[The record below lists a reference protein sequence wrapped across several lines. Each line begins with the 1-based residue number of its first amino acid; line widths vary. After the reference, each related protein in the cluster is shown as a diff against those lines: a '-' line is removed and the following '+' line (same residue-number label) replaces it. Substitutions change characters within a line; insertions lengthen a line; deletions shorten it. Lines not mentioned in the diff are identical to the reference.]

1 MHILLVNIRV
11 KPDRLAD
18 FINATLDNAQNS
30 INEDGVVRFD
40 VLQQKDDLTSFTLVE
55 VYRDPKGHAAHR
67 ETAHYL
73 RWRDSVAEM
82 MAEPRVATV
91 FSNLFPDDPG
101 WTK

>member
-11 KPDRLAD
+11 KSDCLED
-18 FINATLDNAQNS
+18 FKIATLDNAQNS

-40 VLQQKDDLTSFTLVE
+40 VLQHKDNATRFTLVE
-55 VYRDPKGHAAHR
+55 VYRDPKDHAAHR

-73 RWRDSVAEM
+73 RWRDSVADM

-91 FSNLFPDDPG
+91 YSNMFPDDSS